1 MNKKRFLTLLLAGV
15 LSLGL
20 TACSG
25 GDERG
30 SSSTGDQSSSSTAEE
45 PSSGTENSSKLEGF
59 TLDTPTTADEAAEY
73 FKQALLAGNA
83 GAIQKITGYAY
94 EDWDDVTFDSIEYQ
108 TIAQDPVS
116 SRYQF
121 TFTVSQSDC
130 ETFPTGTYERI
141 VEVTNVTDY
150 SETPVVTMLYDK
162 SWNYYELF
170 PYDMEQPGYDVYSQ
184 MKRFV
189 DFMGNMTFSSPS
201 ELTEEQMVEYAMV
214 TIFDDYNG
222 ERELYSVDEVSK
234 MVETLFGVS
243 GVDASKTKRAAV
255 RCWAAAV
262 CGIIPGPAR
271 LYRMPPPDAIP
282 WTSPSIPTR
291 CARSRRRAC
300 AILWNRM
307 AIIISSSAQWRSEQA
322 ERQNIPVWNPEKR
335 FIFQHE

>member
-30 SSSTGDQSSSSTAEE
+30 SSSTGDQRSSSTAEE
-45 PSSGTENSSKLEGF
+45 PSSGTENSSKVEGF

-73 FKQALLAGNA
+73 FKQALLAGNVD
-83 GAIQKITGYAY
+83 AIQKVTSCTY

-189 DFMGNMTFSSPS
+189 DFMGNMAFASPS

-214 TIFDDYNG
+214 TIFDDYQRRTG
-222 ERELYSVDEVSK
+222 A
-234 MVETLFGVS
+234 LFG
-243 GVDASKTKRAAV
+243 G
-255 RCWAAAV
+255 
-262 CGIIPGPAR
+262 
-271 LYRMPPPDAIP
+271 
-282 WTSPSIPTR
+282 
-291 CARSRRRAC
+291 
-300 AILWNRM
+300 
-307 AIIISSSAQWRSEQA
+307 RSEQDGRDPLWR
-322 ERQNIPVWNPEKR
+322 ERCGCLQDQVL
-335 FIFQHE
+335 

>member
-45 PSSGTENSSKLEGF
+45 PSSGTENSSKVEGF

-73 FKQALLAGNA
+73 FKQALLAGNVD
-83 GAIQKITGYAY
+83 AIQKVTSCTY

-150 SETPVVTMLYDK
+150 SETPVVTML
-162 SWNYYELF
+162 
-170 PYDMEQPGYDVYSQ
+170 
-184 MKRFV
+184 
-189 DFMGNMTFSSPS
+189 
-201 ELTEEQMVEYAMV
+201 
-214 TIFDDYNG
+214 
-222 ERELYSVDEVSK
+222 
-234 MVETLFGVS
+234 
-243 GVDASKTKRAAV
+243 
-255 RCWAAAV
+255 
-262 CGIIPGPAR
+262 
-271 LYRMPPPDAIP
+271 
-282 WTSPSIPTR
+282 
-291 CARSRRRAC
+291 
-300 AILWNRM
+300 
-307 AIIISSSAQWRSEQA
+307 
-322 ERQNIPVWNPEKR
+322 
-335 FIFQHE
+335 

>member
-45 PSSGTENSSKLEGF
+45 PSSGTENSSKVEGF

-73 FKQALLAGNA
+73 FKQALLAGNVD
-83 GAIQKITGYAY
+83 AIQKVTSCIY

-243 GVDASKTKRAAV
+243 GVDASKTKFYNEEEGGCEMLGRGGM
-255 RCWAAAV
+255 W
-262 CGIIPGPAR
+262 
-271 LYRMPPPDAIP
+271 YYT
-282 WTSPSIPTR
+282 WTSPAVQDASTGRYTLDITFYSDPLRTIKEKSMR
-291 CARSRRRAC
+291 YT
-300 AILWNRM
+300 LEPNGDHYKF
-307 AIIISSSAQWRSEQA
+307 ISAVE
-322 ERQNIPVWNPEKR
+322 I
-335 FIFQHE
+335 